1 MTRLTKICFLFSF
14 CCSLIAV
21 TSVFAQEEKTPR
33 TKTNNESK
41 EPVIKTASGL
51 ELKTYIDKASYG
63 IGMNVGR
70 SLAKEP
76 VKMNVEAFI
85 EGLKNAI
92 SEKKSVLTDE
102 DLQKAFI
109 AFRNESQKRLIAKR
123 VAKKAKQIAKD
134 KAEFEQDGADLYPK
148 AYKYL
153 QENKKKKGVVV
164 TKSGLQYEVLK
175 SGKGATPTVNDNITA
190 HYEGKLID
198 GKKFDSSYDRGQP
211 ATFPVSGVISGWTEV
226 LQLMKEG
233 DKWRVT
239 IPPYIAYGKQ
249 GTGGIPKNA
258 VLVFEMELIQVG
270 DAPRPKLKIKKA
282 DPKK

>member
-1 MTRLTKICFLFSF
+1 MIRLTKICFLFSF

-33 TKTNNESK
+33 TKTNNETK

-63 IGMNVGR
+63 IGTNIGQK
-70 SLAKEP
+70 LKANDP
-76 VKMNVEAFI
+76 PLNLDAFI
-85 EGLKNAI
+85 AGLKTAF
-92 SEKKSVLTDE
+92 SGKKSDLTDA

-109 AFRNESQKRLIAKR
+109 TLEKESRKLMIAKR
-123 VAKKAKQIAKD
+123 VAEKTKQIIKE
-134 KAEFEQDGADLYPK
+134 KAEFEKEGADLYPK

-153 QENKKKKGVVV
+153 QENKKKKGVVI
-164 TKSGLQYEVLK
+164 TKSGLQYEILK

-198 GKKFDSSYDRGQP
+198 GKKFDSSYDRGRP
-211 ATFPVSGVISGWTEV
+211 ETFPVSGVVSGWTEV

-239 IPPYIAYGKQ
+239 LPPYLAYGKQ
-249 GTGGIPKNA
+249 GMPGIPKNA
-258 VLVFEMELIQVG
+258 VLIFEMELIQVG